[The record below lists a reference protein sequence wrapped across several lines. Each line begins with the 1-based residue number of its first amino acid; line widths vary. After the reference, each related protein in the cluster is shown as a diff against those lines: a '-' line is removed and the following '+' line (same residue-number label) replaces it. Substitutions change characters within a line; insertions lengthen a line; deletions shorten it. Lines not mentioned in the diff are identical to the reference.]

1 MPSTHG
7 HCLCG
12 AVRYV
17 YDPDG
22 VLWRGHCHCESCRRQ
37 TSSPFTTWFSVRNS
51 AWRWTGAAPEIYR
64 SSPGVR
70 RYFCPTCGTP
80 MAYASSRDADRTDF
94 FAASLDDPSDFVP
107 TAHVHI
113 AEKMPWVHLGDDLPR
128 HPGDGRDGTD

>member
-12 AVRYV
+12 AIRYAF
-17 YDPDG
+17 DPVG
-22 VLWRGHCHCESCRRQ
+22 VLWRGHCHCESCRRA

-80 MAYASSRDADRTDF
+80 MAYASSLEHPAD
-94 FAASLDDPSDFVP
+94 FAPAS
-107 TAHVHI
+107 HVHV
-113 AEKMPWVHLGDDLPR
+113 AEKLPWIHLNDPLPR
-128 HPGDGRDGTD
+128 HSGAERDGTD

>member
-12 AVRYV
+12 AVRFAF
-17 YDPDG
+17 DPEG

-70 RYFCPTCGTP
+70 RFFCPTCGTP
-80 MAYASSRDADRTDF
+80 MAYASTRRPEQTDF
-94 FAASLDDPSDFVP
+94 YAASLEDPADFTP
-107 TAHVHI
+107 TSHDHADEKLPWIHLADGLP
-113 AEKMPWVHLGDDLPR
+113 AERPER
-128 HPGDGRDGTD
+128 HGTD